1 MAHLRGLFDDV
12 VPHDASSSR
21 RRSDQG
27 VEHPN
32 QGALARAVGP
42 ENPEDLAMRHAKVE
56 VIVRD
61 ELPELLREVLHDD
74 RGRQTVRLVPIH
86 RRPPAI
92 LLTSG
97 LTAIVT
103 SAVMP
108 SLSKCSRFGT
118 RAITVKVRMSRRSAP
133 QSLRVAKSPAG

>member
-12 VPHDASSSR
+12 VSHDTGGSR
-21 RRSDQG
+21 RRRDQG
-27 VEHPN
+27 VEHSN
-32 QGALARAVGP
+32 QRALARAVRP
-42 ENPEDLAMRHAKVE
+42 ENPEDLAVRHREIEIV
-56 VIVRD
+56 VRD
-61 ELPELLREVLHDD
+61 ELPELLCQVLHND
-74 RGRQTVRLVPIH
+74 RRRQTVRLVPIH

-97 LTAIVT
+97 LTAIIT